1 MVSGDPINERPGK
14 LGFERRGLDGLWS
27 QFVIAH
33 TEPEGVRREILDSWR
48 LCRDLYEIDPGMR
61 RSLLALSSDEIEVK
75 RVDDEVLCTSQPFL
89 LEVKKAVLETGSVL
103 TYFDRDC
110 SMLEFAGD
118 PKVCEDLQEI
128 NFCPGGNWKEEVA
141 GTNGP
146 GTALARRQPCQ
157 VITSEHFVE
166 AWHKWACY
174 AAPILDPVSGEPLAV
189 IDVTAYKNATAAPH
203 MLLVVSSVARAIQQE
218 LACREIRKDYSI
230 LDQYVQTAARRPHDG
245 IVALDHRGRIL
256 RMSASAERLLRVPH
270 APRVTQD
277 LPELRDLLSS
287 LNGGAKSQ
295 GRETFEGT
303 YIHGSGQQLRAAA
316 QAVFGEN
323 RLIGAVVTLTDDRSA
338 GSRNRNDDRCDSD
351 RSGTP
356 GATGKWRTRYS
367 FDDVFGN
374 SPDMQ
379 RAFKRARQAAQQELP
394 VLISGESGT
403 GKEMFAQAIH
413 HASARA
419 QHPFIAVNCGSIP
432 RELLE
437 AELFGYVSGAFTGAR
452 QGGNAGKFEQADG
465 GTIFLDEISELP
477 LSGQVA
483 LLRVLQEMEITRVGS
498 SSPIRLD
505 VRVIAACNKNLLH
518 EIAGGGFRRDLYYR
532 LNVLAINL
540 PPLRQREEDIVMLA
554 QLFLAEFSAQ
564 AGRGRMFF
572 NPQALDMLSRC
583 EWPGNIRE
591 LRNLVQR
598 IAVLAPDLQI
608 DCEIL
613 SEIEPSVTHPAAEA
627 AQAKEGAG
635 TDEGQRKTIL
645 EVLSQCS
652 GNVSEASRRL
662 GLSRMTIYRQ
672 MRRASIG
679 RSHVLLPGGDE
690 KLASG

>member
-1 MVSGDPINERPGK
+1 MACRDPINEQPGK
-14 LGFERRGLDGLWS
+14 LGFERRELDALWS
-27 QFVIAH
+27 QFVIAR
-33 TEPEGVRREILDSWR
+33 TEPEGIRREILDSWR
-48 LCRDLYEIDPGMR
+48 LCRDHYQIDPGMH
-61 RSLLALSSDEIEVK
+61 RSLLAIASDELEVK
-75 RVDDEVLCTSQPFL
+75 RVDDEVLSVSQPFL
-89 LEVKKAVLETGSVL
+89 LEIKRAIVETGSVL

-110 SMLEFAGD
+110 SMLEFVGD
-118 PKVCEDLQEI
+118 PKVCEDLQGI

-146 GTALARRQPCQ
+146 GTALARRQACQ
-157 VITSEHFVE
+157 VIASEHFVE

-189 IDVTAYKNATAAPH
+189 IDVTAYKNANAAPH
-203 MLLVVSSVARAIQQE
+203 MLLVVSSLSCAIQQE

-230 LDQYVQTAARRPHDG
+230 LDQYVQTAARHPNDG
-245 IVALDHRGRIL
+245 VVALDHRGRIL
-256 RMSASAERLLRVPH
+256 RMSSSAERLLRVPH
-270 APRVTQD
+270 APRGTGD

-287 LNGGAKSQ
+287 LNAGAKAQ
-295 GRETFEGT
+295 GHETFEGT
-303 YIHGSGQQLRAAA
+303 YIVGSGQQLRAAA
-316 QAVFGEN
+316 QAVFGDN
-323 RLIGAVVTLTDDRSA
+323 RLIGAVVTLNDARSTMRRNRSDDSCDADRS
-338 GSRNRNDDRCDSD
+338 RK
-351 RSGTP
+351 P
-356 GATGKWRTRYS
+356 GAPSKWRTRYS
-367 FDDVFGN
+367 FDDVLGN

-465 GTIFLDEISELP
+465 GTIFLDEVSELP
-477 LSGQVA
+477 QSGQVA

-498 SSPIRLD
+498 SAPIRLD

-518 EIAGGGFRRDLYYR
+518 EIGAGRFRRDLYYR
-532 LNVLAINL
+532 LNVLAIDL

-554 QLFLAEFSAQ
+554 QLFLAEFSSQ

-572 NPQALDMLSRC
+572 TPQALDMLSRC

-598 IAVLAPDLQI
+598 AAVLAPDLQI
-608 DCEIL
+608 DCETL
-613 SEIEPSVTHPAAEA
+613 REIEPCVNHSAAWA
-627 AQAKEGAG
+627 AQTREEAG
-635 TDEGQRKTIL
+635 PDDAQRKTIL

-662 GLSRMTIYRQ
+662 GLSRMTIYRT
-672 MRRASIG
+672 MRRVSIG
-679 RSHVLLPGGDE
+679 RSHVLLPGSDE

>member
-1 MVSGDPINERPGK
+1 MFSGDPINEQSRKSVLARPG
-14 LGFERRGLDGLWS
+14 LDRLWS

-33 TEPEGVRREILDSWR
+33 AEPDGIRREILESWR
-48 LCRDLYEIDPGMR
+48 LCRDQYDIDPGMR
-61 RSLLALSSDEIEVK
+61 RSLLAISPDELESK
-75 RVDDEVLCTSQPFL
+75 RVDDEVLRISQPFL
-89 LEVKKAVLETGSVL
+89 LEIKKAITETGSVL

-146 GTALARRQPCQ
+146 GTALARKQACQ
-157 VITSEHFVE
+157 VITSEHFVQ

-189 IDVTAYKNATAAPH
+189 IDVTAYKNANAEPH
-203 MLLVVSSVARAIQQE
+203 MLLVVKSVALAIQQA
-218 LACREIRKDYSI
+218 LACREIRKDYAI
-230 LDQYVQTAARRPHDG
+230 LDQYVQTVARRPHDG

-256 RMSASAERLLRVPH
+256 RMSAFAERLLRVPH
-270 APRVTQD
+270 APHVTQD
-277 LPELRDLLSS
+277 LPELRDLLTS

-303 YIHGSGQQLRAAA
+303 YISSLGQQVRAAA

-323 RLIGAVVTLTDDRSA
+323 RLIGAVVTLSEDRAAVRRDRNNDSCGSDRSA
-338 GSRNRNDDRCDSD
+338 K
-351 RSGTP
+351 P
-356 GATGKWRTRYS
+356 GATGQWRTRYS

-374 SPDMQ
+374 SPDMH
-379 RAFKRARQAAQQELP
+379 RAIKRARQAAQLELP
-394 VLISGESGT
+394 VLINGESGT

-465 GTIFLDEISELP
+465 GTIFLDEVSELP
-477 LSGQVA
+477 LSGQVT

-518 EIAGGGFRRDLYYR
+518 EVGAGRFRRDLYYR
-532 LNVLAINL
+532 LNVLAIDL

-554 QLFLAEFSAQ
+554 QLFLAEFSAR

-572 NPQALDMLSRC
+572 TPQALDMLSRC

-598 IAVLAPDLQI
+598 AAVLVPELQI
-608 DCEIL
+608 DSDTL
-613 SEIEPSVTHPAAEA
+613 LDIEPGMASQAPGAAEA
-627 AQAKEGAG
+627 KEKAG
-635 TDEGQRKTIL
+635 PADVARKNIF

-662 GLSRMTIYRQ
+662 GLSRMTIYRK
-672 MRRASIG
+672 MRRRSI
-679 RSHVLLPGGDE
+679 SPSDVLLHRY
-690 KLASG
+690 

>member
-1 MVSGDPINERPGK
+1 MVSGDPIGGQPHKLASERQ
-14 LGFERRGLDGLWS
+14 ELDGLWS
-27 QFVIAH
+27 QFVIAR
-33 TEPEGVRREILDSWR
+33 TEPHGIRREILESWH
-48 LCRDLYEIDPGMR
+48 LCRDRYEIDPSMR
-61 RSLLALSSDEIEVK
+61 RSLLAVSSDELEIK
-75 RVDDEVLCTSQPFL
+75 RIDDEVLRISQPFL
-89 LEVKKAVLETGSVL
+89 LEVKRAVVETGSVL

-110 SMLEFAGD
+110 SMLECAGD
-118 PKVCEDLQEI
+118 PKVCEDLREI

-189 IDVTAYKNATAAPH
+189 IDVTAYKNANAMPH
-203 MLLVVSSVARAIQQE
+203 MLLVVNSVARAIQQE

-230 LDQYVQTAARRPHDG
+230 LDEYVQTAARRPNDG

-270 APRVTQD
+270 APRAAES

-287 LNGGAKSQ
+287 LNAGARAQS
-295 GRETFEGT
+295 RETFEGT
-303 YIHGSGQQLRAAA
+303 YIVGSGQQLRAAA

-323 RLIGAVVTLTDDRSA
+323 RLIGAVVTLRDDRSA
-338 GSRNRNDDRCDSD
+338 GRRNRNDESCDSD
-351 RSGTP
+351 RSAKSC
-356 GATGKWRTRYS
+356 ATGKWRTRYC

-379 RAFKRARQAAQQELP
+379 RAIKRARQVAQQELP
-394 VLISGESGT
+394 VLINGESGT

-452 QGGNAGKFEQADG
+452 QGGNAGKFEEADG
-465 GTIFLDEISELP
+465 GTIFLDEVSELP

-505 VRVIAACNKNLLH
+505 VRVIAACNKNLLL
-518 EIAGGGFRRDLYYR
+518 EIDAGRFRRDLYYR
-532 LNVLAINL
+532 LNVLAIDL

-554 QLFLAEFSAQ
+554 QVFLAEFSAQ

-572 NPQALDMLSRC
+572 TPQALDALARY

-598 IAVLAPDLQI
+598 AAVLAPDLQI
-608 DCEIL
+608 DCETL
-613 SEIEPSVTHPAAEA
+613 REIGPCVNHPAEA

-635 TDEGQRKTIL
+635 ADEVQRKTIL

-662 GLSRMTIYRQ
+662 GLSRMTIYRK
-672 MRRASIG
+672 MRRGSIS
-679 RSHVLLPGGDE
+679 RSPVLLPISDE
-690 KLASG
+690 KLASGQ